1 MKKSSDQFPTCDG
14 CGREIRGEA
23 TSVRLN
29 KGGSQNF
36 HKDAHGCSSAPES
49 RSAKTFS
56 KEGKTHTPNYSIA
69 DAVSLGYEGNGAKS
83 N

>member
-14 CGREIRGEA
+14 CGRGIRGEA
-23 TSVRLN
+23 TSVPL
-29 KGGSQNF
+29 KSGGSQNF
-36 HKDAHGCSSAPES
+36 HPDAHGCASAPES
-49 RSAKTFS
+49 RPAKTFS
-56 KEGKTHTPNYSIA
+56 KDGAMHTPNYSIA